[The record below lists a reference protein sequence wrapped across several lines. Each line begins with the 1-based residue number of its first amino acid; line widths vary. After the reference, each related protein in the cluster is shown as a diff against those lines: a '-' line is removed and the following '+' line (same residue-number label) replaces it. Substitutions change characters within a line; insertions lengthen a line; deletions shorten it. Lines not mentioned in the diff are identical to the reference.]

1 MTVLEFSNEF
11 DIAYNGIASN
21 SAPPIDLYEK
31 SVYLT
36 RAQLEIVNTYYNPLG
51 NKYKQ
56 GFEQSEKRRA
66 DLRELLRTGVSTIAI
81 ATDDGVSDDSQFFR
95 IPNNTYLI
103 IQEKAKISSDD
114 ECINGNYISV
124 VPKTHDEFNIQHKNP
139 FKEPDK
145 NVIWRLDYYAISGNN
160 KNVELVSPYTI
171 TEYKYRY
178 LKYPEPIILTSLA
191 TAFPGETLSIDGI
204 STVQTCKLG
213 EGIHREILN
222 RAVEMATADYKPQD
236 IAVKTQMNIR
246 NE

>member
-36 RAQLEIVNTYYNPLG
+36 RAQLEIINNYYNPLG
-51 NKYKQ
+51 NKYQK

-66 DLRELLRTGVSTIAI
+66 DLRELLRTGISTTSVSTG
-81 ATDDGVSDDSQFFR
+81 DGISDDSQFFR
-95 IPNNTYLI
+95 IQNNTYLI
-103 IQEKAKISSDD
+103 IQEKAKVSSSNS
-114 ECINGNYISV
+114 CINGTYLSV
-124 VPKTHDEFNIQHKNP
+124 APKTHDEYNTQKDNP
-139 FKEPDK
+139 FKKPDK
-145 NVIWRLDYYAISGNN
+145 KVIWRMDFYSLSGGN
-160 KNVELVSPYTI
+160 KNVELISPYTV

-178 LKYPEPIILTSLA
+178 LRYPEAIVLTDLT
-191 TAFPGETLSIDGI
+191 TAFPGESLSIDGAMAA
-204 STVQTCKLG
+204 QTCKLG
-213 EGIHREILN
+213 VGIHREILN

-236 IAVKTQMNIR
+236 VAVKTQMNVR